1 MMLRTWPPTRV
12 IRPRAIVRLPP
23 ASQRD
28 HAGVSRGGRFRHR
41 FGLVLSG
48 RRRPGRRRSIER
60 RRRLGFDQHFLAA
73 DSLRAVAGVALSMTA
88 APTAGAAP
96 EARWRR
102 GASRRKGRDRWRE
115 ITLRRAM

>member
-1 MMLRTWPPTRV
+1 VEGDSGTALAWSCLAVGGPVGGGP
-12 IRPRAIVRLPP
+12 L
-23 ASQRD
+23 S
-28 HAGVSRGGRFRHR
+28 AG
-41 FGLVLSG
+41 
-48 RRRPGRRRSIER
+48 
-60 RRRLGFDQHFLAA
+60 RRLGFDQHFLAA

-115 ITLRRAM
+115 ITLRRAMPSAGPPRTLAAGI